1 MLAIYK
7 KELHSY
13 FTSVLGWVFIAF
25 FLVMTGLY
33 FVLYNL
39 INGIINFSYVYDGIQ
54 MIFVFLLVPVL
65 TMRSVAEENR
75 QKTDQLLYTAPISI
89 TKIIAGKYLALI
101 TLLAAAMAI
110 VCTYPLLFNNLIGK
124 AASNGET
131 VDFAVAYGSTFGFFL
146 LGAAYIAIGLFISSM
161 TESQVIAAVAS
172 GIIMIFTYLMSGI
185 AGLLPADG
193 IFHFY
198 FLAVLILILAVVL
211 YFWIHNGWLA
221 AAVGLAAEGLLA
233 AVYLFFSDRFTNLIS
248 NILEHIS
255 ITDRYSNFTLGIFD
269 GSALIYYLSVS
280 FLFVFLTIQRIQ
292 KKRYNR

>member
-211 YFWIHNGWLA
+211 YFWIQNGWLA

-233 AVYLFFSDRFTNLIS
+233 AAYLFFSDRFTNLIS

>member
-39 INGIINFSYVYDGIQ
+39 INGIINFSYVYDGVQ

-233 AVYLFFSDRFTNLIS
+233 AAYLFFPDRFTNLIS
-248 NILEHIS
+248 NVLEHIS